1 MAGVNAMANV
11 LTRSRRAPV
20 VFLHGTAGSRRQW
33 QDLIDRLPGGFES
46 LALDLPGYTA
56 HEVPQAERSLSTE
69 ADMILQK
76 LRALGRPV
84 HLIGHSYGAALAL
97 RIAVKWPDMVQSLTL
112 FEPAIFHLLRDGHPV
127 ERQMF
132 AHIAGLAQEIGIAAA
147 AGRPDWGAARFVDF
161 WNGPGSFAV
170 YAPETRER
178 VTARMPLIRA
188 NFSALHQETW
198 PLEECARVTCP
209 MLGLYGEN
217 SPLLSQHLIRL
228 VAGQMPQAKVLPVAG
243 AGHMLPV
250 THAAMAARLIGTHL
264 NAVEARMPD
273 ATPRVA

>member
-1 MAGVNAMANV
+1 
-11 LTRSRRAPV
+11 
-20 VFLHGTAGSRRQW
+20 
-33 QDLIDRLPGGFES
+33 
-46 LALDLPGYTA
+46 
-56 HEVPQAERSLSTE
+56 
-69 ADMILQK
+69 
-76 LRALGRPV
+76 
-84 HLIGHSYGAALAL
+84 
-97 RIAVKWPDMVQSLTL
+97 MVQSLTL

-132 AHIAGLAQEIGIAAA
+132 AHNCRPRPGDRPC
-147 AGRPDWGAARFVDF
+147 GRRRPARLGRGRFVDF

-198 PLEECARVTCP
+198 PLEDCARVTCP

-228 VAGQMPQAKVLPVAG
+228 VAGQMPQAKVLPIAG
-243 AGHMLPV
+243 AGHMLPI
-250 THAAMAARLIGTHL
+250 THAAVAARLIGTHL

>member
-1 MAGVNAMANV
+1 M
-11 LTRSRRAPV
+11 LKPHAPL

-33 QDLIDRLPGGFES
+33 QDLIDRLPAGFES
-46 LALDLPGYTA
+46 MALDLPGYTP
-56 HEVPQAERSLSTE
+56 HEAPEAPRSLGAE
-69 ADMILQK
+69 AAMILHK
-76 LRALGRPV
+76 VRAIGRPV
-84 HLIGHSYGAALAL
+84 HLVGHSYGAALAL
-97 RIAVKWPDMVQSLTL
+97 SIAVKWPDMVQSLTL

-132 AHIAGLAQEIGIAAA
+132 AHIAGLAQEVGLAAA

-178 VTARMPLIRA
+178 VVARMPLIRA
-188 NFSALHQETW
+188 NFAALHQETW
-198 PLEECARVTCP
+198 PLEDCARVTCP

-228 VAGQMPQAKVLPVAG
+228 VAGQMRQAKVLPIAG

-250 THAAMAARLIGTHL
+250 THAAVAARLIGTHL
-264 NAVEARMPD
+264 NAVEAMTPD

>member
-1 MAGVNAMANV
+1 MDGASVMANPFAR
-11 LTRSRRAPV
+11 TPV

-33 QDLIDRLPGGFES
+33 QDIIDRLPGGFEG
-46 LALDLPGYTA
+46 LALDLPGYAA
-56 HEVPQAERSLSTE
+56 HEVPRAPLSLSAE
-69 ADMILQK
+69 AEMILQR
-76 LRALGRPV
+76 LRAFGRPV
-84 HLIGHSYGAALAL
+84 HLVGHSYGGALAL
-97 RIAVKWPDMVQSLTL
+97 RVALTRPDMVKSLTL

-132 AHIAGLAQEIGIAAA
+132 AHIAGLAQEIGLAAS

-161 WNGPGSFAV
+161 WNGPGSFAQ
-170 YAPETRER
+170 YAPETREK
-178 VTARMPLIRA
+178 VIARMDLIRA

-198 PLEECARVTCP
+198 PLGDCTRVTCP
-209 MLGLYGEN
+209 MLGLYGES

-228 VAGQMPQAKVLPVAG
+228 VAGQMPQAKVLPIAG

-250 THAAMAARLIGTHL
+250 THAAVAARLIGTHL
-264 NAVEARMPD
+264 KAAEARMPD

>member
-1 MAGVNAMANV
+1 MAGVDVMANPFP
-11 LTRSRRAPV
+11 RSPV

-33 QDLIDRLPGGFES
+33 QDLIDRLPGDHET
-46 LALDLPGYTA
+46 LALDLPGYAA
-56 HEVPQAERSLSTE
+56 HEVPFTERSLSAE
-69 ADMILQK
+69 AEMILQK

-84 HLIGHSYGAALAL
+84 HLVGHSYGGALAL
-97 RIAVKWPDMVQSLTL
+97 RVAVTRPDMVRSLTL

-132 AHIAGLAQEIGIAAA
+132 AHIAGLAQEIGLAAA

-178 VTARMPLIRA
+178 VVARMALIRA
-188 NFSALHQETW
+188 NFAALHQETW

-217 SPLLSQHLIRL
+217 SPLLGQHLIRL
-228 VAGQMPQAKVLPVAG
+228 VAGQMQQAKVLPIAG

-250 THAAMAARLIGTHL
+250 THAAVAARLIGTHL
-264 NAVEARMPD
+264 NTVEARMPD